1 MYIIIAG
8 CNSVGASLVNKLAED
23 GNDVAVIDRDEENF
37 VRLGDGSNC
46 MTVTGMPIDEDVLK
60 EAGIEKADAVAAV
73 TSDDNINIMVAQIA
87 KQLYHVPYV
96 ITKMDDPE
104 KQKVMDMMGL
114 MSVCSGTLAVKALF
128 EILRDGGD
136 LK

>member
-8 CNSVGASLVNKLAED
+8 CDIVGASLVNKLAED

-37 VRLGDGSNC
+37 GRLGDGSNC

-73 TSDDNINIMVAQIA
+73 TSDDNTNIMVAQIA

-114 MSVCSGTLAVKALF
+114 MSVCPGTLAVKALF
-128 EILRDGGD
+128 ESMRDGGD
-136 LK
+136 QK

>member
-114 MSVCSGTLAVKALF
+114 MSVCPGTLAVKALF

>member
-8 CNSVGASLVNKLAED
+8 CDIVGASLVNKLAED

-114 MSVCSGTLAVKALF
+114 MSVCPGTLAVKALF